1 MNNLTEVVKQ
11 LIIINVIIFVATIIP
26 PLSELVRNDLIF
38 HPPGRGFKPYQIIS
52 HMFMHD
58 GRSPTHLFFNMF
70 TLYFFGPMIER
81 VWGPKKFLV
90 YYMLCGLGALG
101 LHVLIGSFTGGA
113 SPVLGASGAISGVVL
128 AFAMLFP
135 NLKVML
141 LIPPIPMKAKYMVLI
156 FLGIDLYLGLSSY
169 NTGIAHFA
177 HLGGALFGF
186 LLILFWRKFPFRM

>member
-11 LIIINVIIFVATIIP
+11 LIIINVIIFIGTSLPMLANLRNYFILFP
-26 PLSELVRNDLIF
+26 PSTSY
-38 HPPGRGFKPYQIIS
+38 FKPIQLVT
-52 HMFMHD
+52 HMFMHAD
-58 GRSPTHLFFNMF
+58 MGHLFFNMF
-70 TLYFFGPMIER
+70 ALYFFGPMTER
-81 VWGPKKFLV
+81 VWGAKKFLV
-90 YYMLCGLGALG
+90 FYLLCGAGAMG
-101 LHVLIGSFTGGA
+101 LHLLIGGG

-135 NLKVML
+135 NAKVML
-141 LIPPIPMKAKYMVLI
+141 LIPPIPMKAKHMVLV
-156 FLGIDLYLGLSSY
+156 FLGIDLFLGLSSY